1 MQRENNPEPEMTK
14 VTGLTF
20 KNKTQVRKE
29 TYRMSGV
36 DRKDWPPKSM
46 GYLNMRK

>member
-1 MQRENNPEPEMTK
+1 MTK
-14 VTGLTF
+14 VTGSSF
-20 KNKTQVRKE
+20 NNKTQVRKE

-36 DRKDWPPKSM
+36 DSKDWPPKSM